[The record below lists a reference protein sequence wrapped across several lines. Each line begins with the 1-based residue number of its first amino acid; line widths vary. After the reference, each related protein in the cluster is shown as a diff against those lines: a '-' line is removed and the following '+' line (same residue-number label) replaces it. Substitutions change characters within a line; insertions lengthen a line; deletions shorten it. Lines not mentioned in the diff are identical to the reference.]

1 MTNWRKGRIG
11 WPGRKVVFLDMEEI
25 IKSQSRKRGWL
36 LGLGPRGRE
45 LEVTVNVWGAY
56 LMLRF
61 AVH

>member
-1 MTNWRKGRIG
+1 M
-11 WPGRKVVFLDMEEI
+11 FLDMEEI